1 MPAGAM
7 STRWVFILLLVLAA
21 CDRPSVLPPDVLDR
35 AKFTAVLTD
44 MQLIEARMNHELV
57 VQPRDRVPMAEYY
70 EEAFRSNGVTKEQ
83 FAASFDHYAKDPA
96 VLKAIY
102 EEVITELGRRKDQR
116 MAAPTAP

>member
-1 MPAGAM
+1 M
-7 STRWVFILLLVLAA
+7 SIRGIVFLLVALFSA
-21 CDRPSVLPPDVLDR
+21 CDRQTQLPPDVLDR

-57 VQPRDRVPMAEYY
+57 VQPRDQVPMADYY
-70 EEAFRSNGVTKEQ
+70 EEAFRNNGVTKEQ
-83 FAASFDHYAKDPA
+83 FVTSFEHYAQDPA

-116 MAAPTAP
+116 MAAPAAP